1 MKTLTV
7 FAFIILGFY
16 LIGCIRPHVIISMK
30 KYMNIYV
37 KIFFIKFRV
46 STSQKFDPPDE
57 ELLDLPKK
65 KKKEKPQK
73 PKKPKPT
80 KEEKEE
86 KKKKKPKKDKKMPKK
101 PIPLKFGIDVV
112 KILETVRNVLGAIF
126 VKLFRYVRVRV
137 KNFHIT
143 VASEDAAMTAMLY
156 GVICGYGDAI
166 MAILEKALD
175 FKIEKGAKV
184 GAACDYLSDEMKL
197 DVEVDVSISIGNVF
211 RYIFGI
217 VGSALGSALRALKIG
232 LNKQYFAQKKKYK
245 KDIAEYKVKKAEKD
259 AKEAERTAKEEEKA
273 AKKAE
278 KEKAEAEKKAEAE
291 ETNENNIEN
300 NNDLMAE
307 TSERENN
314 YEQQE

>member
-7 FAFIILGFY
+7 FALIILGFY
-16 LIGCIRPHVIISMK
+16 LVGCIRPHVIISMK

-57 ELLDLPKK
+57 ELDLPKK
-65 KKKEKPQK
+65 KKKPPK
-73 PKKPKPT
+73 PKKPKPS
-80 KEEKEE
+80 KEELEA

-101 PIPLKFGIDVV
+101 PTPLKIGIDVV
-112 KILETVRNVLGAIF
+112 KILATVRNVLGAIF

-143 VASEDAAMTAMLY
+143 VASEDAATTAMLY

-175 FKIEKGAKV
+175 FRIEKGAKV
-184 GAACDYLSDEMKL
+184 GAACDYLSEEMKL
-197 DVEVDVSISIGNVF
+197 DVEVDISISLGNVL
-211 RYIFGI
+211 RYVFGI
-217 VGSALGSALRALKIG
+217 IGSALGSALRALKPGI
-232 LNKQYFAQKKKYK
+232 NKQYFAQKKQYK
-245 KDIAEYKVKKAEKD
+245 KDLAEYKAKKAEQD
-259 AKEAERTAKEEEKA
+259 ARDAEKAARAEEKA

-278 KEKAEAEKKAEAE
+278 KEAAKAEKTEKAEE
-291 ETNENNIEN
+291 ETASENNIEN
-300 NNDLMAE
+300 NNDLKTEA
-307 TSERENN
+307 SERENN
-314 YEQQE
+314 HEQQE

>member
-16 LIGCIRPHVIISMK
+16 LIGCIRPHMIISMK
-30 KYMNIYV
+30 KYMNVYV

-57 ELLDLPKK
+57 ELDLPKK
-65 KKKEKPQK
+65 KKKEKPPK
-73 PKKPKPT
+73 PEKPKPT

-101 PIPLKFGIDVV
+101 PVPLKFGIDVV
-112 KILETVRNVLGAIF
+112 KILATVRNVLGAIF
-126 VKLFRYVRVRV
+126 VKLFRYFRVRV

-143 VASEDAAMTAMLY
+143 VASEDAATTAMLY
-156 GVICGYGDAI
+156 GAICGYGDAI

-184 GAACDYLSDEMKL
+184 GASCDYLSDEMKL
-197 DVEVDVSISIGNVF
+197 DVEVDISISLGGLF
-211 RYIFGI
+211 RYVFGI
-217 VGSALGSALRALKIG
+217 VGSALGSALRALKLGI
-232 LNKQYFAQKKKYK
+232 NKEYFRQKKQYK
-245 KDIAEYKVKKAEKD
+245 KDLAEYKAKKAEKD
-259 AKEAERTAKEEEKA
+259 AKDSEKA
-273 AKKAE
+273 AKAEEKAKVKAE
-278 KEKAEAEKKAEAE
+278 KTEKAEAT
-291 ETNENNIEN
+291 ETNIEN
-300 NNDLMAE
+300 NNDLKTEA
-307 TSERENN
+307 SERENN

>member
-30 KYMNIYV
+30 KYMNVYV

-57 ELLDLPKK
+57 ELDLPKK
-65 KKKEKPQK
+65 KKKEKPPK
-73 PKKPKPT
+73 PEKPKPT

-101 PIPLKFGIDVV
+101 PIPLKIGIDVV
-112 KILETVRNVLGAIF
+112 KILATVRNVLGAIF
-126 VKLFRYVRVRV
+126 VKLFRYFRVRV

-143 VASEDAAMTAMLY
+143 VASEDAATTAMLY
-156 GVICGYGDAI
+156 GAICGYGDAI

-184 GAACDYLSDEMKL
+184 GASCDYLSDEMKL
-197 DVEVDVSISIGNVF
+197 DVEVDISISLGGLF
-211 RYIFGI
+211 RYVFGI
-217 VGSALGSALRALKIG
+217 VGSALGSALRALKLGI
-232 LNKQYFAQKKKYK
+232 NKEYFRQKKQYK
-245 KDIAEYKVKKAEKD
+245 KDLAEYKAKKAEKD
-259 AKEAERTAKEEEKA
+259 AKDSEKA
-273 AKKAE
+273 AKAEEKAKVKAE
-278 KEKAEAEKKAEAE
+278 KTEKAEAT
-291 ETNENNIEN
+291 ETNIEN
-300 NNDLMAE
+300 NNYLKTEA
-307 TSERENN
+307 SERENN

>member
-57 ELLDLPKK
+57 ELDLPKK
-65 KKKEKPQK
+65 KKKPKK
-73 PKKPKPT
+73 PKKPKPP
-80 KEEKEE
+80 KE
-86 KKKKKPKKDKKMPKK
+86 KKPKKPKKDKKMPKK
-101 PIPLKFGIDVV
+101 PIPLKIGIDIV
-112 KILETVRNVLGAIF
+112 KILATVRNVLGAIF

-143 VASEDAAMTAMLY
+143 VASEDAATTAMLY

-197 DVEVDVSISIGNVF
+197 DVEVDISISIGNVF

-217 VGSALGSALRALKIG
+217 IGSALGSALRALKIG
-232 LNKQYFAQKKKYK
+232 FNKQYFAQKKKYK
-245 KDIAEYKVKKAEKD
+245 KDFAEYKVKKAEKD
-259 AKEAERTAKEEEKA
+259 AKDAEKAAKAEEKA
-273 AKKAE
+273 ARKAE
-278 KEKAEAEKKAEAE
+278 KEKAKAEKKAEE
-291 ETNENNIEN
+291 ETSAENNIEN
-300 NNDLMAE
+300 NNDLKTEA
-307 TSERENN
+307 SERENN